1 MPGCQ
6 WRKRGGKAREQSWT
20 PRRPAALRVWGS
32 GRQLAR
38 RGVLGK
44 PAGSP
49 VQTAWDSAVRSPR
62 RLLNGQNPPPCP
74 KWLFPGEQHC
84 WGRAGWPPRVRGAPE
99 ATGNPVRDRA
109 AQVAAPWLFTLGP
122 DPEFEL
128 AQWTA
133 GKGPRSAPAPLFYP
147 ICETSIGEIFL
158 SLIESLFLCGAE
170 GARFPERAWGERAGV
185 GWEGVAPSRLAGSW
199 ETWPCQG
206 QARTDFTV
214 PVRIRL

>member
-1 MPGCQ
+1 MGLGCEESAPLTERAKSTPMPEVAVPG
-6 WRKRGGKAREQSWT
+6 R
-20 PRRPAALRVWGS
+20 AALLGAGRV
-32 GRQLAR
+32 A
-38 RGVLGK
+38 
-44 PAGSP
+44 
-49 VQTAWDSAVRSPR
+49 
-62 RLLNGQNPPPCP
+62 
-74 KWLFPGEQHC
+74 
-84 WGRAGWPPRVRGAPE
+84 PRVRGAPE

-109 AQVAAPWLFTLGP
+109 AQVAAPWPFTLGP
-122 DPEFEL
+122 DPEFQL

>member
-1 MPGCQ
+1 MPEVAVPG
-6 WRKRGGKAREQSWT
+6 R
-20 PRRPAALRVWGS
+20 AALLGAGRV
-32 GRQLAR
+32 A
-38 RGVLGK
+38 
-44 PAGSP
+44 
-49 VQTAWDSAVRSPR
+49 
-62 RLLNGQNPPPCP
+62 PC
-74 KWLFPGEQHC
+74 
-84 WGRAGWPPRVRGAPE
+84 VRGAPE

-109 AQVAAPWLFTLGP
+109 AQVAAPWPFTLGP

-185 GWEGVAPSRLAGSW
+185 GWEGVHRPGWPDPGRHGRAKDRPGQISLYLSEFGFDFAKLQMSKQAGAAEFCSGLI
-199 ETWPCQG
+199 TN
-206 QARTDFTV
+206 
-214 PVRIRL
+214 